1 MKLSE
6 LVFQCIKY
14 GAYLSDTNF
23 LYDAFMNGDF
33 DNDVEYKDA
42 IDKVWFPLNE
52 ALHRLAVKDKIP
64 NRVVELSVDGNVAT
78 FKEDA
83 TDEERNIAIRNIRN
97 VFQGSKK
104 IAHRRVGN
112 MLILYGFSGSKPI
125 FAEYK
130 VDIPNFDKDNFK
142 SNDKDLGEEY
152 GITETACSFII
163 EYVKSGLLEEIQP
176 EMAYQHRTVAEQYFA
191 DLDTYNNGF
200 EQMVVQS
207 VYRIGE

>member
-52 ALHRLAVKDKIP
+52 ALHRLSVKDKVP

-78 FKEDA
+78 IKEDA
-83 TDEERNIAIRNIRN
+83 TDKNRNIAIRNVRN

-112 MLILYGFSGSKPI
+112 MFILYGFDSSKPI

-130 VDIPNFDKDNFK
+130 VDIPNFN
-142 SNDKDLGEEY
+142 SLNDVDLGEEY
-152 GITETACSFII
+152 GISETACSFII
-163 EYVKSGLLEEIQP
+163 EYVKSGLLEEVAP
-176 EMAYQHRTVAEQYFA
+176 EQAYQHRTVAEQYFA